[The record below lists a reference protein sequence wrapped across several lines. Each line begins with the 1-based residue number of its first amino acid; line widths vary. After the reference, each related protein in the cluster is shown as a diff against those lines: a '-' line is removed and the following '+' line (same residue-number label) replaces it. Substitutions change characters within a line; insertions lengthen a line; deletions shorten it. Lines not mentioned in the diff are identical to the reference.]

1 MPGENQHDEE
11 SDEVVDRNE
20 DKNVDDNHDD
30 DVDGNDEDYVDGRRE
45 SLRLVCY
52 RERRG
57 KEKILMMDRGEFFG
71 QEKGTKCRFIGDKS
85 EFRSR
90 TKTVVEIN
98 ERGNWQTSR
107 QIR

>member
-11 SDEVVDRNE
+11 SKE

-30 DVDGNDEDYVDGRRE
+30 AVDGNDEDYDNGEEREFEASRLQGEILRRDH
-45 SLRLVCY
+45 
-52 RERRG
+52 G
-57 KEKILMMDRGEFFG
+57 KFFG
-71 QEKGTKCRFIGDKS
+71 RKKGTECRFIGDES